1 MMRSKKAVT
10 DIILAIGILVAIL
23 MVFLIGLRVFSLVV
37 KETPEFLS
45 KEMAFT
51 ANTVLAAPENVEI
64 QNTLPQARNEGFLK
78 SISKSWAAFID
89 PKKSKAC
96 AAQLTEDDI
105 TNFLSVVGL
114 SVGIIPTGS
123 ISYSGD
129 EATIAG
135 YSKKFKCSS
144 FTEDKFSDEGDAAG
158 FPVSSLTVKTYNA
171 TTNKTKIEVTNG

>member
-45 KEMAFT
+45 GEMAFT
-51 ANTVLAAPENVEI
+51 ANTVLAAPENVRI
-64 QNTLPQARNEGFLK
+64 LNTLPQARREGFLNLTA
-78 SISKSWAAFID
+78 KSWAAFID
-89 PKKSKAC
+89 PKNSKAC
-96 AAQLTEDDI
+96 AAKLTEDDI

-114 SVGIIPTGS
+114 SVGIMPEV
-123 ISYSGD
+123 SYSGD

-135 YSKKFKCSS
+135 YSEKFKCSS
-144 FTEDKFSDEGDAAG
+144 FTEDKFSDEGDATG
-158 FPVSSLTVKTYNA
+158 FPVNSLTIKTYNA